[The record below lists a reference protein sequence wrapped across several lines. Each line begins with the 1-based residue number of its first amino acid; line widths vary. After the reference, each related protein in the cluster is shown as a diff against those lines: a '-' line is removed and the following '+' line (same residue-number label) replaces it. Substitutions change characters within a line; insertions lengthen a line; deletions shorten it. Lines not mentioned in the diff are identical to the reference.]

1 MAIKDLIEN
10 ENYVII
16 IDTNILLNVY
26 RSSPEFSEFSL
37 NCLKKVSPHIYLPAT
52 VLLEYEKHCRNEFKK
67 MERRITKAKREINI
81 KIESAK
87 NQITT
92 LLMLIKLKEQIF
104 LLYMN
109 LFFP

>member
-37 NCLKKVSPHIYLPAT
+37 NCLKKVSPHSTYLFTGNGIA
-52 VLLEYEKHCRNEFKK
+52 
-67 MERRITKAKREINI
+67 
-81 KIESAK
+81 
-87 NQITT
+87 
-92 LLMLIKLKEQIF
+92 
-104 LLYMN
+104 
-109 LFFP
+109 